1 LSLLLLHM
9 DDHLV
14 ALFRRSAPEIEDY
27 NTLRYALEQAGGG
40 DTLRVLAV
48 TSPVVGDGKTTTA
61 VNLAGVLAH
70 RHDARVL
77 LIDGDLRRPSVAGV
91 LGLASNAGQ
100 PGLVDAIQ
108 DRHLRLD
115 QVVIHLPDVNLWV
128 LTRGTFPNDPF
139 ELLRTSRIPALLQD
153 ARRDYDYVI
162 VDTSPLLLVPDTRIF
177 QSWVDG
183 VLLMVSAHR
192 TPRKL
197 VSEALSMI
205 NPSKL
210 VGVVFNRDDQPLPG
224 YYGYSGY
231 YGATEKRPRRADTA
245 TMGAR
250 WPSR

>member
-1 LSLLLLHM
+1 M

-14 ALFRRSAPEIEDY
+14 TLFRRSGPEIEDY

-40 DTLRVLAV
+40 DALRVLAV

-61 VNLAGVLAH
+61 INLAGVLAH

-100 PGLVDAIQ
+100 PGFVDAIQ
-108 DRHLRLD
+108 DWHLTLD
-115 QVVIHLPDVNLWV
+115 QVVTHLPDVNLWV
-128 LTRGTFPNDPF
+128 LTPGTYPNDPF
-139 ELLRTSRIPALLQD
+139 ELLRTARVGALLQD

-162 VDTSPLLLVPDTRIF
+162 VDTAPLLLVPDTRIL

-183 VLLMVSAHR
+183 VVLVVSAHR
-192 TPRKL
+192 TPRNL
-197 VSEALSMI
+197 LTEALNLI
-205 NPSKL
+205 TRSKL
-210 VGVVFNRDDQPLPG
+210 TGVVFNRDDQPLPAHYG
-224 YYGYSGY
+224 YYGY
-231 YGATEKRPRRADTA
+231 YGATESRPARPEAA
-245 TMGAR
+245 KIGAR